1 MFTAIGQG
9 MLFGLALC
17 FSIGPAFF
25 GLIQTSLKHGYGSGI
40 AMALGIFASDLTYLL
55 LAFFGLSGW
64 LMDEKYAIPV
74 GITGGLVLIGYGL
87 VQMLK
92 KTDVQNVEGA
102 ENIEIKKPTR
112 GAMVLKGFLMNLFNP
127 FVIFLWIGAI
137 GLASNKLD
145 HDASKIISFFAA
157 TLATVLGTD
166 ILKSLAAGKIKGYL
180 NNKMIHRVNVIA
192 GLVLVISGVVLIVR
206 VFVEKPWQS

>member
-87 VQMLK
+87 VQILK
-92 KTDVQNVEGA
+92 KTDVQNEEGA
-102 ENIEIKKPTR
+102 ANIEIKKPTR
-112 GAMVLKGFLMNLFNP
+112 GAMMLKGFLMNLFNP

-145 HDASKIISFFAA
+145 HDVSKIISFFAA

-166 ILKSLAAGKIKGYL
+166 ILKSLAAGKIKSYL